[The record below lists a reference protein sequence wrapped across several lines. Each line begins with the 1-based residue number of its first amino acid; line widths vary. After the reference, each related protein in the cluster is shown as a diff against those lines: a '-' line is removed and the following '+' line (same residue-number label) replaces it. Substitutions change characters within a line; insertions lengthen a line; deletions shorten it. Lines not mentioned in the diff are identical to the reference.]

1 MKIAIDWT
9 ENSKGELVGKVL
21 NPEVSVQRL
30 VDEVKN
36 APVDFPNLRS
46 KAATKTI
53 EVVGVPA
60 KAVEAVEQ
68 VLSGIVESAVQ
79 LSSCKYK
86 LNLEPN
92 SQPDF

>member
-1 MKIAIDWT
+1 MEIAIDWS
-9 ENSKGELVGKVL
+9 EDSKGELVGKVL
-21 NPEVSVQRL
+21 NPKVNVQKL

-36 APVDFPNLRS
+36 APVDSPSLKD

-60 KAVEAVEQ
+60 KAIEAVEQ
-68 VLSGIVESAVQ
+68 ALSGITESAVQ

>member
-1 MKIAIDWT
+1 MEIAIDWS

-21 NPEVSVQRL
+21 NPEANVQKL

-36 APVDFPNLRS
+36 APVDFPSLKD

-53 EVVGVPA
+53 EVVEVPA
-60 KAVEAVEQ
+60 KAIEAVEQ
-68 VLSGIVESAVQ
+68 ALSGITESAVQ
-79 LSSCKYK
+79 LSSCKYQ

-92 SQPDF
+92 SQPSF

>member
-1 MKIAIDWT
+1 MEIAIDWS
-9 ENSKGELVGKVL
+9 ENSEGELVGKVL
-21 NPEVSVQRL
+21 NPKVSVQKL
-30 VDEVKN
+30 VDEVEN
-36 APVDFPNLRS
+36 APVDFPSL
-46 KAATKTI
+46 KDKTVTKTI

-60 KAVEAVEQ
+60 KAIEAIEQ
-68 VLSGIVESAVQ
+68 VLSGITESAVQ

>member
-1 MKIAIDWT
+1 MEIAIDWF
-9 ENSKGELVGKVL
+9 ENSKGELIGRVL
-21 NPEVSVQRL
+21 NPKVSVQKL

-53 EVVGVPA
+53 EVVSVPA
-60 KAVEAVEQ
+60 KAIEAVKQ
-68 VLSGIVESAVQ
+68 ALSGITESAVQ
-79 LSSCKYK
+79 LSYCKYK
-86 LNLEPN
+86 LNLEPS

>member
-1 MKIAIDWT
+1 MEIAIDWS

-21 NPEVSVQRL
+21 NPKVNVQKL

-36 APVDFPNLRS
+36 APVDFSSLKD

-60 KAVEAVEQ
+60 KAIEAVEQ
-68 VLSGIVESAVQ
+68 ALSGITESAVQ

-86 LNLEPN
+86 LNLEPD

>member
-1 MKIAIDWT
+1 MEIAIDWS
-9 ENSKGELVGKVL
+9 EDSKGELVGKVL
-21 NPEVSVQRL
+21 NPKANVQKL

-36 APVDFPNLRS
+36 APVDFPSLKD

-60 KAVEAVEQ
+60 KAIEAVEQ
-68 VLSGIVESAVQ
+68 ALSGITESAVQ
-79 LSSCKYK
+79 LSACKYK
-86 LNLEPN
+86 LNLEPD

>member
-1 MKIAIDWT
+1 MEIAIDWS

-21 NPEVSVQRL
+21 NPKANVQKL

-36 APVDFPNLRS
+36 APVDFPNL
-46 KAATKTI
+46 KDKTATKTI

-60 KAVEAVEQ
+60 KDIEAVEQ
-68 VLSGIVESAVQ
+68 ALSGITESAVQ

-86 LNLEPN
+86 LNLEPD

>member
-1 MKIAIDWT
+1 MEIAIDWS
-9 ENSKGELVGKVL
+9 EDSKGELVGKVL
-21 NPEVSVQRL
+21 NPKANVQKL

-36 APVDFPNLRS
+36 APVDFPSL
-46 KAATKTI
+46 KDKTATKTI

-60 KAVEAVEQ
+60 KAIEAVEQ
-68 VLSGIVESAVQ
+68 ALSGITESAVQ